1 MKPTFR
7 EPSQSLS
14 SRVWYVVWHHSPD
27 NEDQDD
33 SRNVGLIYTS
43 DMAGCPRR
51 LYQILSQRKLL
62 NIKQHYKLYSSMFW
76 WVKHDISVKK
86 ACMKFRIL
94 TKFAEMWNRERESSK
109 IQSNETIQT
118 YGWANTKLRQRN
130 MNNKRHQSQMQTIKM
145 KFFKVLTWKEMCPF
159 TGRAIVL

>member
-7 EPSQSLS
+7 EQSQSLPS
-14 SRVWYVVWHHSPD
+14 PVWYIVWHHSPD

-33 SRNVGLIYTS
+33 CRNVGFIYTS
-43 DMAGCPRR
+43 DVADCPRR
-51 LYQILSQRKLL
+51 LYQILSPRKLL

-94 TKFAEMWNRERESSK
+94 NKFAEKLNRESERARK
-109 IQSNETIQT
+109 
-118 YGWANTKLRQRN
+118 Y
-130 MNNKRHQSQMQTIKM
+130 SQMKLYKLMAGSTQNYVSEIWTTRDTEVKCRQSRWI
-145 KFFKVLTWKEMCPF
+145 L
-159 TGRAIVL
+159 